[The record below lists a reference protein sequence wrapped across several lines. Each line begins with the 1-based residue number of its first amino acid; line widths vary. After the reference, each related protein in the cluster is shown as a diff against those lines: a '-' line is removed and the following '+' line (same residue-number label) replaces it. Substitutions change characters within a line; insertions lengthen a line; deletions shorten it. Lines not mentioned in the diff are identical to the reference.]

1 MKNLFKKFQGWS
13 TPKKA
18 IGALALTAAVVIG
31 ATTAAPERVSAQ
43 GLHPFGGFVSA
54 VVYCDCVGTW
64 LIYIDD
70 LVQNDTPDYTLMYV
84 PGMTIVYEYFMIPV
98 PGVWLLG
105 LHTDIYLPCLVGMPF
120 CFSIGTGPE
129 IYMVGTSL

>member
-1 MKNLFKKFQGWS
+1 MFQRWS
-13 TPKKA
+13 AWSAPKKA
-18 IGALALTAAVVIG
+18 ISAIAIAAVFVVG
-31 ATTAAPERVSAQ
+31 ATLAAPERVNAQ
-43 GLHPFGGFVSA
+43 GLHPFGGFVSS
-54 VVYCDCVGTW
+54 VVYCDCVDMW

-84 PGMTIVYEYFMIPV
+84 PGATIVYEYFMIPV

-105 LHTDIYLPCLVGMPF
+105 LHTDMYVPCLVGMPF
-120 CFSIGTGPE
+120 CFSIGVGPT